1 MCVCVCVCM
10 CEYERNVK
18 EGLGVLCTCVSVR
31 VVSLELLLIGM
42 FNVKGYVTPVVSS
55 SVTCKCFLKR

>member
-1 MCVCVCVCM
+1 MDRRCVCVYVCL

-18 EGLGVLCTCVSVR
+18 EGLGVISTCVSVR

-42 FNVKGYVTPVVSS
+42 FNVKGYVT
-55 SVTCKCFLKR
+55 TCCVLLCDM